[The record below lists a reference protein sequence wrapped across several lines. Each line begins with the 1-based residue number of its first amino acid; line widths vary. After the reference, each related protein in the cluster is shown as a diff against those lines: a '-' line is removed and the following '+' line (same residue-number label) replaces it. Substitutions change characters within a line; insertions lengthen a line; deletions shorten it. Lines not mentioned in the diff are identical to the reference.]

1 MFSRFSSTS
10 FIMLHLGFQL
20 FIHVCLFNLHWNLY
34 DFLRPLSDGGRPFIT
49 VPLHQGSISE
59 WKHSPPPH
67 PPAWNFNPIFKK
79 QNNISLN
86 VKNKENPLIQ
96 HISAITCRNDLHWS
110 DTVLKLQGISHLM
123 FVGPAYLGVVNPQKH
138 EPIKTQNFNT
148 KQSLLV
154 SQISQVPHSRKIPSL
169 NLAYLA
175 TGLCN

>member
-20 FIHVCLFNLHWNLY
+20 FTHTCACLTCTGICAISWDHCLMVEGPSSLSPYIREVSVSESIPPILLH
-34 DFLRPLSDGGRPFIT
+34 G
-49 VPLHQGSISE
+49 ISTQSMPSRN
-59 WKHSPPPH
+59 KM
-67 PPAWNFNPIFKK
+67 IC
-79 QNNISLN
+79 LN
-86 VKNKENPLIQ
+86 VKNKENPLVQ
-96 HISAITCRNDLHWS
+96 HISAITCRNDHHWS
-110 DTVLKLQGISHLM
+110 DTVLKLEGISHLM

>member
-1 MFSRFSSTS
+1 MFSHFSSTS

-20 FIHVCLFNLHWNLY
+20 FTHMCMFNLHWNLC
-34 DFLRPLSDGGRPFIT
+34 DFLRPLFDGGRPFIT

-59 WKHSPPPH
+59 WKHPPILLH
-67 PPAWNFNPIFKK
+67 G
-79 QNNISLN
+79 ISTQSMPSRNKMICLN
-86 VKNKENPLIQ
+86 VKNKENPLVQ
-96 HISAITCRNDLHWS
+96 HISAITCRNDHHWS
-110 DTVLKLQGISHLM
+110 DTVLKLEGISHLM

>member
-1 MFSRFSSTS
+1 MRFPETTVWWWKALHHCPPTS
-10 FIMLHLGFQL
+10 GKYQW
-20 FIHVCLFNLHWNLY
+20 VK
-34 DFLRPLSDGGRPFIT
+34 PF
-49 VPLHQGSISE
+49 
-59 WKHSPPPH
+59 PPH
-67 PPAWNFNPIFKK
+67 PPAWNFNPIYAFKK
-79 QNNISLN
+79 QNDISLN
-86 VKNKENPLIQ
+86 VKNKENPLVQ
-96 HISAITCRNDLHWS
+96 HISAITCRNDHHWS
-110 DTVLKLQGISHLM
+110 DTVLKLEGISHLM

>member
-1 MFSRFSSTS
+1 MRFPETTVWWWKALHHCPPTS
-10 FIMLHLGFQL
+10 GKYQW
-20 FIHVCLFNLHWNLY
+20 VK
-34 DFLRPLSDGGRPFIT
+34 PF
-49 VPLHQGSISE
+49 
-59 WKHSPPPH
+59 PPPH
-67 PPAWNFNPIFKK
+67 PPAWNFNPIYAFKK
-79 QNNISLN
+79 QNDISLN
-86 VKNKENPLIQ
+86 VKNKENPLVQ
-96 HISAITCRNDLHWS
+96 HISAITCRNDHHWS
-110 DTVLKLQGISHLM
+110 DTVLKLEGISHLM

>member
-1 MFSRFSSTS
+1 MRFPETTVWWWKALHHCPPTS
-10 FIMLHLGFQL
+10 GKYQW
-20 FIHVCLFNLHWNLY
+20 V
-34 DFLRPLSDGGRPFIT
+34 
-49 VPLHQGSISE
+49 
-59 WKHSPPPH
+59 KASPPILLH
-67 PPAWNFNPIFKK
+67 G
-79 QNNISLN
+79 ISTQSMPSRNKMICLN
-86 VKNKENPLIQ
+86 VKNKENPLVQ
-96 HISAITCRNDLHWS
+96 HISAITCRNDHHWS
-110 DTVLKLQGISHLM
+110 DTVLKLEGISHLM